1 MPVLWQGLVS
11 VNTQVI
17 ARHLWHVWL
26 WPSHLSLNLFLDTAH
41 PDKGP
46 LHSMAEGARDDH
58 VGIRDGTRV
67 APSNGGMETVRKQ
80 GGKALRGSHNQMIK
94 EPPPHTHTVG
104 ALPITT
110 QGSRYPFSTS
120 PHVHT
125 HDPRLHG
132 SESGGVIP
140 IEEPPPR
147 GDSGLG
153 LGTGQYTQL
162 PCGCPAEPY
171 QSWGRW
177 LTPAGSASILGIPE
191 ILPAFSRLPP
201 FHCLPTFE

>member
-1 MPVLWQGLVS
+1 
-11 VNTQVI
+11 
-17 ARHLWHVWL
+17 
-26 WPSHLSLNLFLDTAH
+26 
-41 PDKGP
+41 
-46 LHSMAEGARDDH
+46 MAEGARDDH
-58 VGIRDGTRV
+58 VGLPEGTRV

-104 ALPITT
+104 VLPITT

-120 PHVHT
+120 PHMHT
-125 HDPRLHG
+125 HDPRLCG
-132 SESGGVIP
+132 SKSGGVIP

-162 PCGCPAEPY
+162 NPTKAGEDG
-171 QSWGRW
+171 SH
-177 LTPAGSASILGIPE
+177 LLAGSASILGIPE
-191 ILPAFSRLPP
+191 ILPVFSRLPP

>member
-1 MPVLWQGLVS
+1 MACWRTG
-11 VNTQVI
+11 
-17 ARHLWHVWL
+17 WHPCSTLKW
-26 WPSHLSLNLFLDTAH
+26 
-41 PDKGP
+41 
-46 LHSMAEGARDDH
+46 
-58 VGIRDGTRV
+58 RDGDGKKTRWKV
-67 APSNGGMETVRKQ
+67 PRG
-80 GGKALRGSHNQMIK
+80 GSHNQMIK

-104 ALPITT
+104 VLPITT

-120 PHVHT
+120 PHMHT
-125 HDPRLHG
+125 HDPRLCG

-177 LTPAGSASILGIPE
+177 FTPAGWVSQHSGHSGNSSC
-191 ILPAFSRLPP
+191 F
-201 FHCLPTFE
+201 